1 MECRWSRTIC
11 SATPSA
17 SAESTPVSS
26 SGAPSNVLDSRRSLH
41 RRYPLPKEWR
51 MPSLAR
57 RLTAEALGT
66 FGLVF
71 VGAAVVVVN
80 GGFPNSGIG
89 LLGIALAHAVVLSVM
104 VTSTMT
110 ISGGHLNPAVT
121 IGLLVGRR
129 IDPVS
134 AAAYIVAQLA
144 AACVAALLVK
154 LLLPHLAVRNALL
167 GVPVIANSVTLGQ
180 AIGMELILTFF
191 LVSAVYG
198 TAVSPDAPRV
208 GGFGIGLVLL
218 FDILVGGPLTGA
230 AMNPARA
237 FGPAAV
243 SGEWVGQ
250 LVYWIGPIA
259 GGILAALLW
268 EFVLLPRGPQRRRKT
283 D

>member
-1 MECRWSRTIC
+1 M
-11 SATPSA
+11 P
-17 SAESTPVSS
+17 
-26 SGAPSNVLDSRRSLH
+26 
-41 RRYPLPKEWR
+41 PLG
-51 MPSLAR
+51 R
-57 RLTAEALGT
+57 RLVAEALGT

-104 VTSTMT
+104 ITATMT

-121 IGLLVGRR
+121 VALLAVRR
-129 IDPVS
+129 IDPAS
-134 AAAYIVAQLA
+134 AAAYIVTQL
-144 AACVAALLVK
+144 VAAVVAAFAVK
-154 LLLPHLAVRNALL
+154 LLLPPGAVRAALL
-167 GVPVIANSVTLGQ
+167 GVPVIASSVTLGQ
-180 AIGMELILTFF
+180 AIGIEAVLTFF
-191 LVSAVYG
+191 LVSAVFG

-208 GGFGIGLVLL
+208 AGFGIGLVLL

-243 SGEWVGQ
+243 AGQWLGHVVYWVGP
-250 LVYWIGPIA
+250 LV
-259 GGILAALLW
+259 GGIAAALLW
-268 EFVLLPRGPQRRRKT
+268 EGLLLPRVAPRRRKT

>member
-1 MECRWSRTIC
+1 
-11 SATPSA
+11 
-17 SAESTPVSS
+17 
-26 SGAPSNVLDSRRSLH
+26 
-41 RRYPLPKEWR
+41 

-104 VTSTMT
+104 VSATMT

-121 IGLLVGRR
+121 VGLLVTRR
-129 IDPVS
+129 IDVAS
-134 AAAYIVAQLA
+134 ALAYIVAQSAAAVLA
-144 AACVAALLVK
+144 AYLVK
-154 LLLPHLAVRNALL
+154 LLLPGQAVRDAML
-167 GVPVIANSVTLGQ
+167 GVPVIASSVTLGQ
-180 AIGMELILTFF
+180 AIGMEAVLTFF
-191 LVSAVYG
+191 LVSAVFG

-208 GGFGIGLVLL
+208 AGFGIGLVLL

-237 FGPAAV
+237 FGPALVA
-243 SGEWVGQ
+243 GEWVGH
-250 LVYWIGPIA
+250 LVYWVGPLVGA
-259 GGILAALLW
+259 ILAALLW
-268 EFVLLPRGPQRRRKT
+268 EYVLLPRAAQRRRKT

>member
-1 MECRWSRTIC
+1 
-11 SATPSA
+11 
-17 SAESTPVSS
+17 
-26 SGAPSNVLDSRRSLH
+26 
-41 RRYPLPKEWR
+41 

-89 LLGIALAHAVVLSVM
+89 LLGIALSHAIVLSVM
-104 VTSTMT
+104 VSCTMT

-121 IGLLVGRR
+121 LGLLATRR
-129 IDPVS
+129 IDLVS
-134 AAAYIVAQLA
+134 AGAYIAAQLA
-144 AACVAALLVK
+144 AAVVAALLVK
-154 LLLPHLAVRNALL
+154 ALFPPNAVRSALL
-167 GVPVIANSVTLGQ
+167 GVPVIASSVSLGQ
-180 AIGMELILTFF
+180 AIGLEAVLTFF
-191 LVSAVYG
+191 LMSAVYG

-208 GGFGIGLVLL
+208 AGFGIGLVLL

-237 FGPAAV
+237 FGPALV
-243 SGEWVGQ
+243 SGEWLGH
-250 LVYWIGPIA
+250 LAYWIGPILGA
-259 GGILAALLW
+259 VAASLLW
-268 EFVLLPRGPQRRRKT
+268 EYLLLPRTPQRRRKS

>member
-1 MECRWSRTIC
+1 
-11 SATPSA
+11 
-17 SAESTPVSS
+17 
-26 SGAPSNVLDSRRSLH
+26 
-41 RRYPLPKEWR
+41 

-104 VTSTMT
+104 ISATMT

-121 IGLLVGRR
+121 LGLLVTRR
-129 IDPVS
+129 IDAAS
-134 AAAYIVAQLA
+134 ALAYILTQLA
-144 AACVAALLVK
+144 AAVLAAFLVK
-154 LLLPHLAVRNALL
+154 LLMPGQAVSNAML
-167 GVPVIANSVTLGQ
+167 GVPVIASSVQLGQ
-180 AIGMELILTFF
+180 AIGLEAVLTFF
-191 LVSAVYG
+191 LVSAVFG

-208 GGFGIGLVLL
+208 AGFGIGLVLL

-237 FGPAAV
+237 FGPALVAK
-243 SGEWVGQ
+243 EWIGH
-250 LVYWIGPIA
+250 LVYWVGPIVGA
-259 GGILAALLW
+259 VLAALLW
-268 EFVLLPRGPQRRRKT
+268 EYVLLPRTAPRRRKT

>member
-1 MECRWSRTIC
+1 
-11 SATPSA
+11 
-17 SAESTPVSS
+17 
-26 SGAPSNVLDSRRSLH
+26 
-41 RRYPLPKEWR
+41 

-104 VTSTMT
+104 ISATMT

-121 IGLLVGRR
+121 LGLLLRRR
-129 IDPVS
+129 IDLPS
-134 AAAYIVAQLA
+134 AAAYIITQLA
-144 AACVAALLVK
+144 AACVAALLVQ
-154 LLLPHLAVRNALL
+154 LLLPQNAVRDAMVGL
-167 GVPVIANSVTLGQ
+167 PVVASTVSLGQ
-180 AIGMELILTFF
+180 AIGIELVLTFF

-208 GGFGIGLVLL
+208 AGFGIGLVLL

-237 FGPAAV
+237 FGPAVV

-259 GGILAALLW
+259 GSILAALLW
-268 EFVLLPRGPQRRRKT
+268 EFVLLPRAPQRRRKT

>member
-1 MECRWSRTIC
+1 L
-11 SATPSA
+11 
-17 SAESTPVSS
+17 V
-26 SGAPSNVLDSRRSLH
+26 
-41 RRYPLPKEWR
+41 
-51 MPSLAR
+51 
-57 RLTAEALGT
+57 AEALGT

-104 VTSTMT
+104 ITATMT

-121 IGLLVGRR
+121 VGLLVTRR
-129 IDPVS
+129 IDLRS
-134 AAAYIVAQLA
+134 AAAYVVVQLA
-144 AACVAALLVK
+144 AAWLAALLVK
-154 LLLPHLAVRNALL
+154 LLLPAAAVRSALL
-167 GVPVIANSVTLGQ
+167 GVPVIASSVTLNQ
-180 AIGMELILTFF
+180 AIGIELVLTFF
-191 LVSAVYG
+191 LVSAVFG

-208 GGFGIGLVLL
+208 AGFGIGLVLL

-243 SGEWVGQ
+243 SGQWLGHVVYWVGP
-250 LVYWIGPIA
+250 LA

-268 EFVLLPRGPQRRRKT
+268 EHVLLPKTPPRRRKT

>member
-1 MECRWSRTIC
+1 
-11 SATPSA
+11 
-17 SAESTPVSS
+17 
-26 SGAPSNVLDSRRSLH
+26 
-41 RRYPLPKEWR
+41 

-104 VTSTMT
+104 ITATMT

-154 LLLPHLAVRNALL
+154 LLLPHMAVRSALL

-180 AIGMELILTFF
+180 AIGIELVLTFF

-208 GGFGIGLVLL
+208 AGFGIGLVLL

-237 FGPAAV
+237 FGPAVVAKQ
-243 SGEWVGQ
+243 WVGH

-259 GGILAALLW
+259 GGVLAALLW
-268 EFVLLPRGPQRRRKT
+268 EYVLLPRGPHRRRVT

>member
-1 MECRWSRTIC
+1 
-11 SATPSA
+11 
-17 SAESTPVSS
+17 
-26 SGAPSNVLDSRRSLH
+26 
-41 RRYPLPKEWR
+41 
-51 MPSLAR
+51 MPSLTR

-104 VTSTMT
+104 ISATMT

-121 IGLLVGRR
+121 VGLLVARR
-129 IDPVS
+129 IDALS
-134 AAAYIVAQLA
+134 ALAYVVTQLV
-144 AACVAALLVK
+144 AACVAAYLVK
-154 LLLPHLAVRNALL
+154 LLLPANAVRDALL
-167 GVPVIANSVTLGQ
+167 GVPVIAGSVSLNQ
-180 AIGMELILTFF
+180 AIGLEAVLTFF
-191 LVSAVYG
+191 LVSAVFG

-208 GGFGIGLVLL
+208 AGFGIGLVLL

-243 SGEWVGQ
+243 SGQWVGQ
-250 LVYWIGPIA
+250 GVYWIGPIV

-268 EFVLLPRGPQRRRKT
+268 EYVLLPRTPPRRRKT